1 MKQKSTSSSAKPIQQ
16 QQQQQFAS
24 PPMFDS
30 DMKLP
35 IPEASHSKQQ
45 ILTKNDLML
54 RQSSRASSA
63 ASLTQESGCTSCEIV
78 QSSKRPSSIAREQ
91 LQANLR

>member
-1 MKQKSTSSSAKPIQQ
+1 MKQKSTSSSAKPI